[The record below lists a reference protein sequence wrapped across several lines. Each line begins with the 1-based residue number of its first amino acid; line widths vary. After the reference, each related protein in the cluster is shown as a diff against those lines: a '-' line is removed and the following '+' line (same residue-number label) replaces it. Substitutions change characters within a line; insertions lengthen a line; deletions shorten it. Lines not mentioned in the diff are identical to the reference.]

1 MAGEQHF
8 LDRLTEIDDILRS
21 IKSLLSD
28 IKTSI
33 APSEQPPT
41 DIEVAE
47 KHLPF
52 YSEGTLSP
60 GVIVELQIRSDNQQG
75 LGSAGRTGWISNDGT
90 VNDLKYRIYDG
101 TGKSEWITL
110 KPGEIKNYERDGD
123 IWFDKLELTSELGTD
138 YRCEF
143 TR

>member
-21 IKSLLSD
+21 IKSILSD
-28 IKTSI
+28 IKSSI
-33 APSEQPPT
+33 PTPEQPPT

-52 YSEGTLSP
+52 YSEGTLIP
-60 GVIVELQIRSDNQQG
+60 GIITELQIRSDNQQG
-75 LGSAGRTGWISNDGT
+75 LGSSGRTGWISNDGV
-90 VNDLKYRIYDG
+90 VNDLKYRISDG
-101 TGKSEWITL
+101 NGKSEWITL